1 MQNKL
6 TLQRQTLRNLSNRF
20 LGRAAG
26 GRIRQPGASD
36 ECPATLHDCDE
47 PGGGAP
53 TGRCDLVPTIAVNG
67 C

>member
-1 MQNKL
+1 MHKKL
-6 TLQRQTLRNLSNRF
+6 TLQRQTLRNLSDRF

-26 GRIRQPGASD
+26 GKPNLSGATCE
-36 ECPATLHDCDE
+36 ECPGTIDCE

-53 TGRCDLVPTIAVNG
+53 TGRCDLVPTIAING